1 MERVVTVNLNGNPY
15 QLEAPAYDALRDYLV
30 RAGAALAANP
40 DKAEIVAD
48 LEQAI
53 ADKCAG
59 CLGPSKSVVNAAD
72 MTRVLEEM
80 GPVEGAA
87 EANAPRDE
95 SEASSEPPRK
105 RLYRIKE
112 GAQVSGVC
120 AGIGAYFDLDPNL
133 VRLLFIVAALFS
145 GGGAI
150 LVYVVLMFLL
160 PSAHTNA
167 EWAAAHGIPFN
178 AQEVIERAKREY
190 GRFADDAANNWRSSW
205 RAQRQ
210 AWRDERRARW
220 HAWRA
225 PEPAAAPAGY
235 LTRVLAGVLAFVL
248 SVVTAGL
255 AIGFVL
261 ALFALLSPG
270 ALVDWTP
277 PGDLPRWVMIAILV
291 IVYAAIATPI
301 GYLRRA
307 AYATVSGRRL
317 RGGGDGFVTFIAIL
331 AGATL
336 AYQMLPD
343 FRDWVQNALEYLR
356 QLD

>member
-1 MERVVTVNLNGNPY
+1 MERVVTVNLNGNSY
-15 QLEAPAYDALRDYLV
+15 QLEAPAYEALGAYLS
-30 RAGAALAANP
+30 RAQAALADNP

-59 CLGPSKSVVNAAD
+59 CLGPSKSVVNAEE

-87 EANAPRDE
+87 DANAPRHE
-95 SEASSEPPRK
+95 SEAASEAPRK

-112 GAQVSGVC
+112 GAQISGVC

-133 VRLLFIVAALFS
+133 VRLIFIVAALFS
-145 GGGAI
+145 GGGAVI
-150 LVYVVLMFLL
+150 VYVALMFLL

-190 GRFADDAANNWRSSW
+190 GRFADDTARNWRSSW

-210 AWRDERRARW
+210 SWREERRARR
-220 HAWRA
+220 HDWRMA
-225 PEPAAAPAGY
+225 EPATPPAGY
-235 LTRVLAGVLAFVL
+235 LTRVLAGLLAFVL
-248 SVVTAGL
+248 SIVTAAL

-261 ALFALLSPG
+261 ALFALLNHG
-270 ALVDWTP
+270 ALFDWIP
-277 PGDLPRWVMIAILV
+277 PGDLPTWLLLAILA
-291 IVYAAIATPI
+291 IAYAAIATPL

-307 AYATVSGRRL
+307 AYATASGQRT
-317 RGGGDGFVTFIAIL
+317 RGGGDGFVTFLAIL
-331 AGATL
+331 AGALL

-343 FRDWVQNALEYLR
+343 FRDWVQGARDYL
-356 QLD
+356 QLLD